1 MILLL
6 KCLLNWT
13 EIGKMYE
20 DTLKTAKHS
29 ADGEHKGL
37 LIIWLGFYE
46 IFISQLCVS
55 ATMNQ
60 AKRNSSHI

>member
-1 MILLL
+1 
-6 KCLLNWT
+6 
-13 EIGKMYE
+13 MYE

-46 IFISQLCVS
+46 ILISQLCIS

-60 AKRNSSHI
+60 AKRNG